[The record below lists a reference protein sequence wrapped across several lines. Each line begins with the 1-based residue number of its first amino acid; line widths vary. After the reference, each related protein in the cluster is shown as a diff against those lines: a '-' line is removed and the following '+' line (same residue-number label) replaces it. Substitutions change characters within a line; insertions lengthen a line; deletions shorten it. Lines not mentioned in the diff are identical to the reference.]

1 MTYNNNETKRA
12 YVVIPELLKVI
23 TNPKLANTFCYH
35 TFNHFANHL
44 INIFNDENTLLTAEF
59 NVVKNIEKPLSDE
72 WIKYGLYKYK
82 DNKIYFERRIFGNTL
97 QLMYEDNGSIFNIIC
112 NKKYYNLIRFTLG
125 GGLFPPG
132 LILQNIVTTKLLER
146 GYAPLHCA
154 CVSKN
159 GRAALLPAPPDTGKS
174 TTMML
179 AMKRNYNFI
188 SEEVA
193 VVDSNLNVFSCP
205 LTTSYAKYLKSY
217 KNKLHSFLAEKI
229 PIFPFYTK
237 QPLSEIVN
245 FLRNIKIDKKSK
257 IGYIILLERGETKIE
272 ETDKDSILHKILAMN
287 RAEFPYY
294 HDPLLNAYSYFKSNF
309 DLYKIVNNERKI
321 LEKVVEITDC
331 YVVKSKNP
339 KEYINLI
346 DRIFML

>member
-1 MTYNNNETKRA
+1 LIYEDKG
-12 YVVIPELLKVI
+12 
-23 TNPKLANTFCYH
+23 NTF
-35 TFNHFANHL
+35 
-44 INIFNDENTLLTAEF
+44 
-59 NVVKNIEKPLSDE
+59 S
-72 WIKYGLYKYK
+72 
-82 DNKIYFERRIFGNTL
+82 IYV
-97 QLMYEDNGSIFNIIC
+97 

-146 GYAPLHCA
+146 GYAPVHCA
-154 CVSKN
+154 CISKN
-159 GRAALLPAPPDTGKS
+159 GVSVLLPAPPDTGKS

-179 AMKRNYNFI
+179 AMKKGYSFV

-217 KNKLHSFLAEKI
+217 KHRLHSFLAEKI

-245 FLRNIKIDKKSK
+245 FLKDIKIEKKSK
-257 IGYIILLERGETKIE
+257 IGYIMLLERGETKVE
-272 ETDKDSILHKILAMN
+272 EVDKDLLLHKILSMN
-287 RAEFPYY
+287 RAEFPYC
-294 HDPLLNAYSYFKSNF
+294 HDPLLNAYSYFNSDF
-309 DLYKIVNNERKI
+309 DLYKIMNEERKI
-321 LEKVVEITDC
+321 LKEVVEISNC
-331 YVVKSKNP
+331 YIIKSKNP

-346 DRIFML
+346 DSIIRKL